1 MLILKGFKYRIY
13 PNPEQEV
20 LIRKTFGCCRWMW
33 NRMLSDKQE
42 HYRTYHESINLTPAM
57 YKGEFE
63 WLKEV
68 DSLALA
74 NVQLNLQTAYKNFF
88 SKKGCGFPKFKSKK
102 DNHQSYTTNNLSNS
116 IRISDSKHIRLP
128 KLGDVRI
135 KLHRQLPAN
144 GKIKSATIS
153 RTPTMKY
160 YVSILVEYDNEVQ
173 QKPVSLENSIGVD
186 FSMHSFYVDNQGN
199 ECGYPEYYRKSQ
211 KKLAREQRRLSR
223 KKQGSKNYE
232 KQRRRV
238 ALVYEKS
245 ANQRNDWLNKL
256 SRTLANQYDIVF
268 FEDIDMKNMSRCLN
282 FGKTVH
288 DQGFGT
294 FRTML
299 DYKLKESGYQG
310 IYKIDKWFPSSK
322 TCRHCGCINK
332 NLTLKDRVW
341 ICPDCG
347 AIIDRDVNA
356 AINIRNKGIADL
368 SA

>member
-13 PNPEQEV
+13 PNNEQII
-20 LIRKTFGCCRWMW
+20 LINKTFGCCRFVW
-33 NRMLSDKQE
+33 NRMLNDKQTY
-42 HYRTYHESINLTPAM
+42 YRENHKSIIITPSY
-57 YKGEFE
+57 YKKEFE

-88 SKKGCGFPKFKSKK
+88 SKKDCGFPKYKSKK
-102 DNHQSYTTNNLSNS
+102 DDHQSYTTNNVSNS
-116 IRISDSKHIRLP
+116 IRLTDSKHIRLP

-135 KLHRQLPAN
+135 KLHRQLPSN
-144 GKIKSATIS
+144 GRVKSVTVS
-153 RTPTMKY
+153 RTPTGKY
-160 YVSILVEYDNEVQ
+160 FVSILVEYDNEIK
-173 QKPVSLENSIGVD
+173 QKQVNLDNSLGLD

-199 ECGYPEYYRKSQ
+199 ECGYPEYYRKAQ
-211 KKLAREQRRLSR
+211 KKLAREQRRLS
-223 KKQGSKNYE
+223 KKQKGSHNYE
-232 KQRRRV
+232 KQRRKV
-238 ALVYEKS
+238 AIVYEKS

-256 SRTLANQYDIVF
+256 SSTIANQYDIVF

-282 FGKTVH
+282 FGKTIH

-294 FRTML
+294 FRTMV
-299 DYKLKESGYQG
+299 DYKLKERGSQG

-322 TCRHCGCINK
+322 TCRFCGCTNK
-332 NLTLKDRVW
+332 NLTMKDRIW

-347 AIIDRDVNA
+347 AVIDRDVNA

>member
-1 MLILKGFKYRIY
+1 MLILKAFKYRIY
-13 PNPEQEV
+13 PNYEQEI
-20 LIRKTFGCCRWMW
+20 LINKTFGCCRWMW
-33 NRMLSDKQE
+33 NRMLSDKQAYYQE
-42 HYRTYHESINLTPAM
+42 NHKSITITPAH
-57 YKGEFE
+57 YKDEFE

-74 NVQLNLQTAYKNFF
+74 NIQMQLQTAYKNFF
-88 SKKGCGFPKFKSKK
+88 SKKCCGFPKYKSKK
-102 DNHQSYTTNNLSNS
+102 DNRQSYTTNNITNS
-116 IRISDSKHIRLP
+116 IRLSDSKHIRLP

-135 KLHRQLPAN
+135 KLHRQLPSN
-144 GKIKSATIS
+144 GRIKSVTVSI
-153 RTPTMKY
+153 TPTMKY
-160 YVSILVEYDNEVQ
+160 YVSILVEYDNGVE
-173 QKPVSLENSIGVD
+173 QKPVNLNNSLGID
-186 FSMHSFYVDNQGN
+186 FSMHTFYVDNQGN

-223 KKQGSKNYE
+223 KQKGSKNYE
-232 KQRRRV
+232 KQRKIV
-238 ALVYEKS
+238 ALIQEHT

-299 DYKLKESGYQG
+299 DYKLKEIGYIG

-341 ICPDCG
+341 VCPDCG
-347 AIIDRDVNA
+347 EVIDRDVNA